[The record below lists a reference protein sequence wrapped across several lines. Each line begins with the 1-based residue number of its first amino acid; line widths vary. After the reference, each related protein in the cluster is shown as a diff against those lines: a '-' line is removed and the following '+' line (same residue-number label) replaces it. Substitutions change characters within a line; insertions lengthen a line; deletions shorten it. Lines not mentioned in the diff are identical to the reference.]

1 MFLLSWYREW
11 LEIRNER
18 TCQNCD
24 YFKLQIES
32 LQHRNE
38 QLVRQLTQTDVP
50 PVPVAETREPIKPR
64 FIPWRTRRQMLEQ
77 EDAQAAKVMRQKQQE
92 IKSAVVAGK
101 YVAILNSEGSMDEM
115 SPEIILTDIQET
127 VIVYLE
133 QNGYRVQK
141 DKVNGWD
148 VFVVSWFKE

>member
-92 IKSAVVAGK
+92 IKSAVVAPADDPDVK
-101 YVAILNSEGSMDEM
+101 ALEEEM
-115 SPEIILTDIQET
+115 EIIEKERTDAGKI
-127 VIVYLE
+127 
-133 QNGYRVQK
+133 
-141 DKVNGWD
+141 
-148 VFVVSWFKE
+148 S

>member
-11 LEIRNER
+11 LEIRSER

-50 PVPVAETREPIKPR
+50 PVPVTETREPIKPR

-92 IKSAVVAGK
+92 IKSAVVAPADDPDVK
-101 YVAILNSEGSMDEM
+101 ALEEEM
-115 SPEIILTDIQET
+115 EIIEKERTDA
-127 VIVYLE
+127 
-133 QNGYRVQK
+133 G
-141 DKVNGWD
+141 KV
-148 VFVVSWFKE
+148 S

>member
-77 EDAQAAKVMRQKQQE
+77 EDAQAAKVMGQKQQE
-92 IKSAVVAGK
+92 IKSAVVAPADDPDVK
-101 YVAILNSEGSMDEM
+101 ALEEEM
-115 SPEIILTDIQET
+115 EIIEKERTDAGKI
-127 VIVYLE
+127 
-133 QNGYRVQK
+133 
-141 DKVNGWD
+141 
-148 VFVVSWFKE
+148 S